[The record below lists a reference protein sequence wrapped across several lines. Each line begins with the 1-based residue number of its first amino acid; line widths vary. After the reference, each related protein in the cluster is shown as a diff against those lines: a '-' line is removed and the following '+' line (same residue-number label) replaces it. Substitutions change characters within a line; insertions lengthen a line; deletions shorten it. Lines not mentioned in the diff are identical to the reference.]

1 MIDGSLLHD
10 FRAEKEAELPFSIHI
25 DLPQEDEEENED
37 RDEKKATGQPASRS
51 CPCMK
56 SR

>member
-1 MIDGSLLHD
+1 MSNYWNPN
-10 FRAEKEAELPFSIHI
+10 K
-25 DLPQEDEEENED
+25 PQEDEEENED
-37 RDEKKATGQPASRS
+37 RDEKKAAGQPASRS